1 MIENL
6 WTHGDHAIE
15 VWKAAALPDLI
26 THIVEHYHLEAR
38 VEMARMENLAEEVVL
53 LGDGEPSGQMAVRD
67 EIARFCKEFRAH
79 MTMEERSLFPYFLD
93 PGGSRAA
100 GHAVL
105 MPPLVKLLED
115 EHLAETGL
123 FRRLR
128 SLTADAIP
136 PAGARNLRTR
146 LERSFKAM
154 EKSLQGHLFLETQ
167 VLFRRVL

>member
-1 MIENL
+1 MIPRTSL
-6 WTHGDHAIE
+6 TI
-15 VWKAAALPDLI
+15 
-26 THIVEHYHLEAR
+26 
-38 VEMARMENLAEEVVL
+38 
-53 LGDGEPSGQMAVRD
+53 RD